1 MTMREEQYVGTF
13 WQLFL
18 QRLNMLPA
26 QKAINSDKFGIQEVC
41 HVKRYFSQN
50 KREDELLENILTFT
64 K

>member
-1 MTMREEQYVGTF
+1 
-13 WQLFL
+13 
-18 QRLNMLPA
+18 MLPA